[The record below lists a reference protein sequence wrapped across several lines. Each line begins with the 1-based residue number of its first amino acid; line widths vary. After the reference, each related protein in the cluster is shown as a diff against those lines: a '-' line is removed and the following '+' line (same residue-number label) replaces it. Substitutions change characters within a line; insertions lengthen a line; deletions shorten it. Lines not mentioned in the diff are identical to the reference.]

1 MTLVAN
7 LADAA
12 AATTV
17 TADIPA
23 DHPKV
28 AGHKAR

>member
-7 LADAA
+7 SADMA

-17 TADIPA
+17 TADMPA